1 MDAELLRKLYEDL
14 VEKPYIPLS
23 QTLTYELYK
32 ICLPVPGLQ
41 DDIKEWLSLTSTF
54 QQFRRNVLDMIDRH
68 QLSINIDAINKEDWK
83 KYVVTNDIII
93 YLLDDW
99 RRSGTV
105 EIIYDWW
112 NTSNHDLSV

>member
-68 QLSINIDAINKEDWK
+68 QLSINIEAINEEDWK
-83 KYVVTNDIII
+83 RYVVTNDIII

-112 NTSNHDLSV
+112 NASNCDFTI